1 METDMEQDLKTLPDI
16 TDRKR
21 INIKEPTELQA
32 WARKFGVSTA
42 QLKSAIVQVGTYA
55 EAVERKLKT
64 MAQA

>member
-1 METDMEQDLKTLPDI
+1 MEEDTKTLPDI

-21 INIKEPTELQA
+21 ININEHAEMQA
-32 WARKFGVSTA
+32 WARKFGCTTA

-64 MAQA
+64 TAQTMS